1 MQNALQKPNLG
12 HNNPPTD
19 IDQLKEYLKD
29 THSPHLDESRNLIQR
44 AKDMMGE
51 NPAIGDDE
59 LCGKFSDTIKEI
71 TASMKKMESF
81 RTSEKEPFLAGGRT
95 VDSFFKIVID
105 ALDKTK
111 RAVNVPITGYL
122 TEKQNA
128 ERRRIAAEAEEKRK
142 LAEAQLNN
150 AVALDEAG
158 MGKAADNTMAKAD
171 ANTQAAAKLEG
182 QAQTATPAELSRT
195 RGESSLASLR
205 TEWKGRIVDVDRLD
219 LEKLRHLIGIEALQ
233 KAVNAYVKAGNREL
247 NGAIISEESTATTR

>member
-1 MQNALQKPNLG
+1 MNNALQKPNLG
-12 HNNPPTD
+12 HNNPPVDTNE
-19 IDQLKEYLKD
+19 LNEYLK
-29 THSPHLDESRNLIQR
+29 TEHAPILDDARNLIQR
-44 AKDMMGE
+44 AQEMVKD
-51 NPAIGDDE
+51 NPAISDDE
-59 LCGKFSDTIKEI
+59 LSGKFSDMIKEI
-71 TASMKKMESF
+71 TATTKKIETT
-81 RTSEKEPFLAGGRT
+81 RVGEKEPFLAGGRT
-95 VDSFFKIVID
+95 VDSFFKRVTD
-105 ALDKTK
+105 TLDKTK
-111 RAVNVPITGYL
+111 RAMNMPLTGYL

-171 ANTQAAAKLEG
+171 ANTQAAVKLEG
-182 QAQTATPAELSRT
+182 QVQAATPAELSRT